1 MSLYGVVDIG
11 SNTVVLLVYGMNSGK
26 PEIIRYE
33 SEPVH
38 LVSYIKD
45 GHMQAA
51 GIEKTAAVVKRYQ
64 DILNEY
70 DVTARGGFVTEPW
83 RGIDNSQE
91 MLDRFRVDGLEIVPL
106 TGRQEAEY
114 DFLGSRLDCSDILTG
129 NAFDIGGGSTELI
142 AFRDGKIL
150 EAVSIPVG
158 CVRLSVLPV
167 DNEIPDRHMQDAF
180 ARWPGLLAC
189 PSDILI
195 GIGGTCQAAGK
206 LCAALY
212 GTDHTVTVEQLT
224 AVCEGLKARDYDM
237 TAAMHRNVS
246 QGRWSVFL
254 PGVNM
259 LLGICRAYG
268 ADKVRISKG
277 CVREGF
283 LLDHL
288 VRE

>member
-129 NAFDIGGGSTELI
+129 KKAAFHIYHRC
-142 AFRDGKIL
+142 FRSRFFICCD
-150 EAVSIPVG
+150 
-158 CVRLSVLPV
+158 
-167 DNEIPDRHMQDAF
+167 
-180 ARWPGLLAC
+180 
-189 PSDILI
+189 
-195 GIGGTCQAAGK
+195 
-206 LCAALY
+206 
-212 GTDHTVTVEQLT
+212 
-224 AVCEGLKARDYDM
+224 DY
-237 TAAMHRNVS
+237 
-246 QGRWSVFL
+246 W
-254 PGVNM
+254 
-259 LLGICRAYG
+259 
-268 ADKVRISKG
+268 
-277 CVREGF
+277 
-283 LLDHL
+283 
-288 VRE
+288 